1 MPDYSYK
8 SGKLNRS
15 HLLHYLDTTFA
26 AVASSP
32 SWYLLGKDVEDA
44 SVALNPDT
52 STKKNILD
60 ETQLRTTAM
69 SLSSTLT
76 HSMQSP
82 VTHFTKS
89 SRIS

>member
-44 SVALNPDT
+44 SVELNPDT

-60 ETQLRTTAM
+60 ETTVEDNGYEPEFDLDTFYAKPGDA
-69 SLSSTLT
+69 LYEKL
-76 HSMQSP
+76 
-82 VTHFTKS
+82 
-89 SRIS
+89 